1 VSQNERQRELARDEA
16 AEHVADDQKVEE
28 MVDDIER
35 TRSEMTQTVD
45 EIEARLDP
53 ANIVNAA
60 KETVREATVGRVED
74 MANTAADMVSEA
86 RYQARDAGTGIVE
99 TIRRNPLPA
108 ALAGI
113 GIGWLWM
120 NRSSGEPSGLRR
132 TYSYSDRSGDRG
144 SDRGPRGY
152 GVRPGMQPLSDVR
165 ESLGGSASAVAE
177 AAGDARDELGRQASR
192 VVGSA
197 TDAAGD
203 AVDEARRFAGQVP
216 EGIQDVTRDVRYTT
230 QRVFEENPL
239 AVGVAAVAVG
249 AAIGMAL
256 PATRTE
262 RRVLG
267 PTSERVVDQAQAAIS
282 GPLEEAEREMRK
294 AESEAR

>member
-1 VSQNERQRELARDEA
+1 
-16 AEHVADDQKVEE
+16 
-28 MVDDIER
+28 
-35 TRSEMTQTVD
+35 
-45 EIEARLDP
+45 
-53 ANIVNAA
+53 
-60 KETVREATVGRVED
+60 
-74 MANTAADMVSEA
+74 
-86 RYQARDAGTGIVE
+86 
-99 TIRRNPLPA
+99 
-108 ALAGI
+108 
-113 GIGWLWM
+113 M
-120 NRSSGEPSGLRR
+120 NRSSGANDRRR
-132 TYSYSDRSGDRG
+132 TYSYSDRRWDRTQGGYGDR
-144 SDRGPRGY
+144 PRTE
-152 GVRPGMQPLSDVR
+152 PLGDVR
-165 ESLGGSASAVAE
+165 RTVGSGASAAAE
-177 AAGDARDELGRQASR
+177 AAGDTRDELGRQASR

-216 EGIQDVTRDVRYTT
+216 EGIQDVTRDVGYTT
-230 QRVFEENPL
+230 QRVFDENPL

-267 PTSERVVDQAQAAIS
+267 PTTERFVDQAQAAIS